1 MTEYFA
7 RRFGVAL
14 LTAIG
19 AAFLVFSTVRMLPG
33 DTVDVLLQ
41 SGGYADVKT
50 RDDLAKALG
59 IDRPLLV
66 QFGSWAKDLVQGDFG
81 NSLITKRPI
90 GTDLSSA
97 LPVTL
102 ELGLLS
108 VFFATIIGVP
118 IGVFSA
124 VRQNTF
130 LDYGA
135 RTFSV
140 FFLSVPGFLIGTAVI
155 VFGSKWFNWSPA
167 LEYKSL
173 FEDPIANLRQ
183 FWVPSLLLGLGGSAG
198 LMRFTRTAVLEIIRQ
213 DYIRTARS
221 KGLSETTTIWR
232 HILRNSMLPV
242 ITVIGIYLA
251 YIIGGSIIFERMFA
265 LPGLGRYFF
274 NAVAKRD
281 YPSIQA
287 VGLIYAVFV
296 ILVNLITDL
305 MYVVVDPR
313 IRYGK

>member
-14 LTAIG
+14 LTAVG
-19 AAFLVFSTVRMLPG
+19 AAFLVFSTVRLLPG

-50 RDDLAKALG
+50 RDDLARALG
-59 IDRPLLV
+59 IDKPLLV
-66 QFGSWAKDLVQGDFG
+66 QFGSWAKGLAQGDFG

-90 GTDLSSA
+90 GNDLSSA

-108 VFFATIIGVP
+108 VFFATLIGVP

-173 FEDPIANLRQ
+173 IEDPVANLRQ